1 MRNLWGDFGG
11 MSETGMMI
19 DELLFCLCVMSE
31 IRNYHDTKVA
41 GMFHHYLL
49 IKGMVHRFVVMQR
62 LQVGFPQ
69 FQLLT
74 ENSFR
79 WHIEEFY
86 ENVFY
91 SWQDVTFVQS

>member
-1 MRNLWGDFGG
+1 